1 MSGLLT
7 DELREAL
14 PRLREQDGSAD
25 PVVHAVFF
33 FPLSGWKWFV
43 TEGEPRDDDFIFFGN
58 VTGLEAEFGYFAL
71 NELEGVNIDG
81 FKVEC
86 VEDFRPAPLKQCL
99 ELNSD
104 RSKTSG

>member
-43 TEGEPRDDDFIFFGN
+43 TEGEPRDGDFVFFGY
-58 VTGLEAEFGYFAL
+58 VIGFEAEFGYFAL
-71 NELEGVNIDG
+71 SELEGVNIHG
-81 FKVEC
+81 FKVEH
-86 VEDFRPAPLKQCL
+86 VEGFRAATLKECL
-99 ELNSD
+99 ELYTD
-104 RSKTSG
+104 GSKTSG